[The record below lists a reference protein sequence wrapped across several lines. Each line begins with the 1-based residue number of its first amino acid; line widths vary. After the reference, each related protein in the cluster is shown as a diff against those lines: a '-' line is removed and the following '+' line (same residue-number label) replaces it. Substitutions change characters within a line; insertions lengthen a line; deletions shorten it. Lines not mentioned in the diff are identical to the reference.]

1 MNKTID
7 RNSQGISQ
15 GISQGDSKKSAK
27 SAINQSAEQFLAFSL
42 TNSPTSSQKALLP
55 TKQLLEIVN
64 VNLTQIT
71 AIAGLSSPSVM
82 GVYNWRGEVTW
93 VVDLASMLGYTP
105 LYAQEYDLGNLQDKC
120 HIIFVR
126 SQDTVLGFAVTKVW
140 QMMRCDAATIQ
151 TTNFGFASQSVLQ
164 ACRGYWLNAKN
175 ETFLV
180 LDGDAIAQIVHS
192 R

>member
-1 MNKTID
+1 MTQKIL
-7 RNSQGISQ
+7 SSSKGISQ
-15 GISQGDSKKSAK
+15 VSSKKSAK

-42 TNSPTSSQKALLP
+42 TNTQKALLP

-64 VNLTQIT
+64 VSLTQIT

-82 GVYNWRGEVTW
+82 GIYNWRGDVIW
-93 VVDLASMLGYTP
+93 VIDLASMLGYKP
-105 LYAQEYDLGNLQDKC
+105 LYAQEYDQGNFQDKC
-120 HIIFVR
+120 HIIFLR

-140 QMMRCDAATIQ
+140 QMMRCDISTIQ
-151 TTNFGFASQSVLQ
+151 TTNLGFANQVAMQ
-164 ACRGYWLNAKN
+164 ACRGYWLSDKN

-180 LDGDAIAQIVHS
+180 LDGNAIAQIVHS